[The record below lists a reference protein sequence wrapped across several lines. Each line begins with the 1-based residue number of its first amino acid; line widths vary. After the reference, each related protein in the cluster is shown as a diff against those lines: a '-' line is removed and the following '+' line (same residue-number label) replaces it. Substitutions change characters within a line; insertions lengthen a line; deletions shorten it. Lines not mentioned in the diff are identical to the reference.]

1 MDLQNFV
8 DYAQTGFIGFLVI
21 VLGMIRIPKIEL
33 NLWSLLA
40 RSIGRAI
47 NGEVLEKVDKLTVD
61 FEAHLKIEEKEKI
74 RQARQRILRFDD
86 EILYRK
92 RHSKEHFEE
101 ILEDVD
107 LYEEYCNDNPD
118 YKNNKAVFAI
128 NDIKETYNK
137 CLKEHDFLVY
147 NKRREEK

>member
-86 EILYRK
+86 EILYKK

-101 ILEDVD
+101 ILEDID

>member
-101 ILEDVD
+101 ILEDID